1 MIIGK
6 KSLVIG
12 AVLGGLG
19 VALGAFGAH
28 ALKEI
33 LLTNG
38 RQDTYELAVRY
49 QFYHALALLAIGLLQ
64 EKYASKLFDYA
75 ASFLI
80 AGTIVFSGSLYI
92 LSLSG
97 ITWLGAVTPIGGLLL
112 IAGWFALTAGLLS
125 KK

>member
-6 KSLVIG
+6 NSLVMG
-12 AVLGGLG
+12 AVLGGMG
-19 VALGAFGAH
+19 VAFGAFGAH
-28 ALKEI
+28 ALKEL

-38 RQDTYELAVRY
+38 RPDTYELAVRY

-64 EKYASKLFDYA
+64 ERYPSKLFAYA
-75 ASFLI
+75 SSFLI
-80 AGTIVFSGSLYI
+80 SGTIVFSGSLYI

-97 ITWLGAVTPIGGLLL
+97 VTWLGAVTPIGGLLL
-112 IAGWFALTAGLLS
+112 IAGWIALAAGLIT